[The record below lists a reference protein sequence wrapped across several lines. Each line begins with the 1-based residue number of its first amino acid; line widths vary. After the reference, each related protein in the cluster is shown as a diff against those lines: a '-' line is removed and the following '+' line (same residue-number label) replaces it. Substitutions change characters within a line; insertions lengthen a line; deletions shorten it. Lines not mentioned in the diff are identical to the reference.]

1 MAPPERADVDMRRR
15 ILALVH
21 DYPGLHLRELQR
33 RAETSATLVEY
44 HLNVLERLSLVTS
57 TEEGG
62 YRRFFP
68 ARGARTPLGKTEKS
82 WLGLLRQQVPFGITL
97 HLLEHGSAIH
107 KDLVAVVTVTKSTLT
122 YHLKN
127 MEALRLVERDPP
139 VTGRLFR
146 LSNPEIVLALLRA
159 YAPTPDLVAS
169 YGDMWAQIFGA
180 LEAPADDDAP
190 PRA

>member
-33 RAETSATLVEY
+33 RAETSAMLVEY

-68 ARGARTPLGKTEKS
+68 ARGARTPLGKTEKT
-82 WLGLLRQQVPFGITL
+82 WLGLLRQQIPFGIVL
-97 HLLEHGSAIH
+97 HLLEHGSAVH
-107 KDLVAVVTVTKSTLT
+107 KDIASVVPVTKSTLT

-127 MEALRLVERDPP
+127 MEAAALVARDPP
-139 VTGRLFR
+139 DSGRLFR
-146 LSNPEIVLALLRA
+146 LSDPDRVLALLRA
-159 YAPTPDLVAS
+159 YAPTPDLIAS

-180 LEAPADDDAP
+180 LEGPTDEDGALP
-190 PRA
+190 P